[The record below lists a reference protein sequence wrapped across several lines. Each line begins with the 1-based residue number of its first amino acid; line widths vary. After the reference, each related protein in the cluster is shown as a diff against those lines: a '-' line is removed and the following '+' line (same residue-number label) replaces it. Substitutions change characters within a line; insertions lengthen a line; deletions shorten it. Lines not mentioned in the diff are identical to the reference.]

1 MRPTMR
7 TTRCHRTSK
16 GRKNL
21 GVAETFAENAP
32 RHLFRKGI
40 IRLKAISEF
49 IKKNNGFLYVL
60 PSFLLLVLFSLLPLC
75 MTGYFSFTEYSVL
88 KPPVWIGLDNYKS
101 MAGDPFFR
109 PAIRNTVIYTLVTVP
124 VQTVL
129 SLVIANLLASRFRG
143 RVGNFFKSALFIP
156 VISSMVL
163 VGTVWKFMLATEGGI
178 INNILGLVGIGKV
191 NWLGRYNLALI
202 SVSIVAIWK
211 NVGYFLVIYYA
222 GLMDVPKSLYEAA
235 KVDGASP
242 LQQFLYITV
251 PALKPITYL
260 VITLGTIW
268 SFQVFDLVYTMTGGG
283 PGTATIT
290 MVMSIYQSGFKQ
302 YKMGYASAMAFVL
315 FLIVIVISILQ
326 KKVFSGKGGE

>member
-1 MRPTMR
+1 MTYPLVSDF
-7 TTRCHRTSK
+7 SK
-16 GRKNL
+16 
-21 GVAETFAENAP
+21 T
-32 RHLFRKGI
+32 
-40 IRLKAISEF
+40 ISENF
-49 IKKNNGFLYVL
+49 GVL
-60 PSFLLLVLFSLLPLC
+60 AADYITNESGEL
-75 MTGYFSFTEYSVL
+75 
-88 KPPVWIGLDNYKS
+88 I
-101 MAGDPFFR
+101 
-109 PAIRNTVIYTLVTVP
+109 
-124 VQTVL
+124 
-129 SLVIANLLASRFRG
+129 SR
-143 RVGNFFKSALFIP
+143 GNP

-178 INNILGLVGIGKV
+178 INNILALVGIGKV

-222 GLMDVPKSLYEAA
+222 GLMDVPRSHYEAA
-235 KVDGASP
+235 KVDGASS
-242 LQQFLYITV
+242 LQQFFYITV

-260 VITLGTIW
+260 VVTLGTIW

-315 FLIVIVISILQ
+315 FLIVILISILQ

>member
-21 GVAETFAENAP
+21 GVAETFAENVP

-143 RVGNFFKSALFIP
+143 RVGN
-156 VISSMVL
+156 
-163 VGTVWKFMLATEGGI
+163 
-178 INNILGLVGIGKV
+178 
-191 NWLGRYNLALI
+191 
-202 SVSIVAIWK
+202 
-211 NVGYFLVIYYA
+211 FLVIYYA

>member
-1 MRPTMR
+1 M
-7 TTRCHRTSK
+7 
-16 GRKNL
+16 
-21 GVAETFAENAP
+21 
-32 RHLFRKGI
+32 KGI
-40 IRLKAISEF
+40 QEF

-60 PSFLLLVLFSLLPLC
+60 PSFLLLVLFSLIPLC

-124 VQTVL
+124 IQTVL

-143 RVGNFFKSALFIP
+143 
-156 VISSMVL
+156 M

-178 INNILGLVGIGKV
+178 INNILALVGIGKV

-222 GLMDVPKSLYEAA
+222 GLMDVPRSHYEAA
-235 KVDGASP
+235 KVDGASS
-242 LQQFLYITV
+242 LQQFFYITV

-260 VITLGTIW
+260 VVTLGTIW

-315 FLIVIVISILQ
+315 FLIVILISILQ

>member
-1 MRPTMR
+1 M
-7 TTRCHRTSK
+7 
-16 GRKNL
+16 
-21 GVAETFAENAP
+21 
-32 RHLFRKGI
+32 
-40 IRLKAISEF
+40 
-49 IKKNNGFLYVL
+49 
-60 PSFLLLVLFSLLPLC
+60 
-75 MTGYFSFTEYSVL
+75 
-88 KPPVWIGLDNYKS
+88 
-101 MAGDPFFR
+101 
-109 PAIRNTVIYTLVTVP
+109 
-124 VQTVL
+124 
-129 SLVIANLLASRFRG
+129 
-143 RVGNFFKSALFIP
+143 
-156 VISSMVL
+156 
-163 VGTVWKFMLATEGGI
+163 
-178 INNILGLVGIGKV
+178 
-191 NWLGRYNLALI
+191 
-202 SVSIVAIWK
+202 
-211 NVGYFLVIYYA
+211 
-222 GLMDVPKSLYEAA
+222 PKSLYEAA